1 MASEATETAARGN
14 KHIHITVDKSS
25 AYLPVDGEEGGPPD
39 GGEVVVGHE
48 VALAL
53 AGDCAQVADEAAE
66 GAAVDPGEL
75 GEEDAVPV
83 VKNNGRGVKC
93 GHVSSLPS

>member
-1 MASEATETAARGN
+1 MDRQIL
-14 KHIHITVDKSS
+14 HM
-25 AYLPVDGEEGGPPD
+25 YLPIDGEERGTPD

-83 VKNNGRGVKC
+83 NDRGENTR
-93 GHVSSLPS
+93 SDLDISLSNRTHFLSLHDDL